1 MVFSDLE
8 QYTSVSLE
16 GAGVFLIIIIA
27 YKLYKMKIHSKSGC
41 CGEHFILE
49 TMNRGTS
56 RSDLE
61 FTDMKKDNKD
71 NDDKDDT
78 AII

>member
-8 QYTSVSLE
+8 QYTSVTLE

-27 YKLYKMKIHSKSGC
+27 YKLYKMKIHTKSGC
-41 CGEHFILE
+41 CDGFVIE

>member
-1 MVFSDLE
+1 MVFADLE
-8 QYTSVSLE
+8 QYTSVTLE
-16 GAGVFLIIIIA
+16 TAGVFLIIIIA

-49 TMNRGTS
+49 TMNRGGS

-61 FTDMKKDNKD
+61 FTDMKKTPE
-71 NDDKDDT
+71 DKDDE